1 VATVAPTVSARM
13 FTHTVVIVLRGH
25 VDETGTIHLRQL
37 LVDAMMHRR
46 PRRIVVDLAQTTGLD
61 PTAVGALIAAHDA
74 APDVQVSFDLRRPR
88 PGLAAELAGHG
99 LT

>member
-1 VATVAPTVSARM
+1 M

-25 VDETGTIHLRQL
+25 VDETGTTHLRQL
-37 LVDAMMHRR
+37 LVEAMLHRR
-46 PRRIVVDLAQTTGLD
+46 PRRIVVDLAQATGLD

-74 APDVQVSFDLRRPR
+74 APDVQVAFDLRRPS